1 MDIASF
7 LGTGIAFFAIVIGIF
22 TAGITAGQII
32 DVASVFI
39 TVGGS
44 AGTVII
50 SNPLPL
56 TLNAINVYRKIFR
69 VPQFDIKGKII
80 QIVSFSEKARRDGLL
95 ALEDDMEE
103 LDDPF
108 MKKALQLVV
117 DGTDPEIVRNV
128 MQIDLESMEM
138 RHLRNRAWFESLATL
153 APGFGMLGTLIGLVG
168 MLANLGGDASAIG
181 RGMAAALI
189 TTFYGSLIQNIFA
202 VPVSNKLKGRTDEE
216 ILVKQVMIEGTLSIQ
231 AGDNPRIV
239 QEKLASYL
247 DPDMREELK
256 ESEL

>member
-1 MDIASF
+1 MDFASIV
-7 LGTGIAFFAIVIGIF
+7 GTIMAAMAIVVGTF
-22 TAGITAGQII
+22 AAGISAGQII
-32 DVASVFI
+32 DVASLFI
-39 TVGGS
+39 TVGGAS
-44 AGTVII
+44 GTVIL

-56 TLNAINVYRKIFR
+56 TLNTFKVYRQIFH
-69 VPQFDIKGKII
+69 VPQFDVKGKIL

-103 LDDPF
+103 LNDDF

-128 MQIDLESMEM
+128 MQIDLESMEE
-138 RHLRNRAWFESLATL
+138 RHKNNRSWFDSLATL

-168 MLANLGGDASAIG
+168 MLANLGGDPSAIG

-189 TTFYGSLIQNIFA
+189 TTFYGSLIQNMLA
-202 VPVSNKLKGRTDEE
+202 VPVSNKLKNRTNEE
-216 ILVKQVMIEGTLSIQ
+216 VLVKQVMIEGTLSIQ

-247 DPDMREELK
+247 TPDMRAELK
-256 ESEL
+256 QAE